1 MDVNDIQ
8 GDSEDKKLIAEWED
22 ILWDEG
28 SGTLSIYKV
37 KGMYECEWNDND
49 EHTWLTM
56 NDLDMAMSKEDL
68 IKALKPLKLS
78 SPDIEEI
85 N

>member
-1 MDVNDIQ
+1 
-8 GDSEDKKLIAEWED
+8 
-22 ILWDEG
+22 
-28 SGTLSIYKV
+28 
-37 KGMYECEWNDND
+37 MYECEWNDND

>member
-1 MDVNDIQ
+1 MLMTY

-22 ILWDEG
+22 ILWDKG

>member
-28 SGTLSIYKV
+28 SGTLGIKF
-37 KGMYECEWNDND
+37 
-49 EHTWLTM
+49 M
-56 NDLDMAMSKEDL
+56 NIKCLDMAMSKEDL
-68 IKALKPLKLS
+68 TQPLKLRS
-78 SPDIEEI
+78 NIEEI
-85 N
+85 LILQTLNGIDFLSMMD